1 MGLDWRRLSLS
12 DYLEALEAFNEA
24 NNPSGGNSSAGPG
37 DLSDLKRLMRAHG
50 GD

>member
-1 MGLDWRRLSLS
+1 MGLDWRSLSLS
-12 DYLEALEAFNEA
+12 GYLEALEAFNEA
-24 NNPSGGNSSAGPG
+24 NDLRAAKGPVDAG